1 MTIPRWQ
8 MALLFLALVA
18 LACGVLVESQTL
30 VNDDGSSSSS
40 LFIVMDRSLYDLD
53 PSIAASWDEQKVKI
67 TQLLQ
72 ERGATVTPFS
82 DTQYDGLEAK
92 VTFPDLETLTAA
104 QSGEDLSLFTSFIL
118 KRWRGEFVFEAH
130 TNGQYIAQRISQIT
144 GISSTELYLLTDLNL
159 GLGLKLPG
167 TLINH
172 DAHEIRA
179 DNMLL
184 SGNINSDKKA
194 GEVKVVHCADEEA
207 LHT

>member
-72 ERGATVTPFS
+72 ERGATVTPFCVS
-82 DTQYDGLEAK
+82 LKG
-92 VTFPDLETLTAA
+92 VTVAPR
-104 QSGEDLSLFTSFIL
+104 SC
-118 KRWRGEFVFEAH
+118 
-130 TNGQYIAQRISQIT
+130 
-144 GISSTELYLLTDLNL
+144 SS
-159 GLGLKLPG
+159 
-167 TLINH
+167 
-172 DAHEIRA
+172 
-179 DNMLL
+179 
-184 SGNINSDKKA
+184 
-194 GEVKVVHCADEEA
+194 
-207 LHT
+207 